1 MMNAAEKSDRRVS
14 VHARRRY
21 AVRFY
26 LEQLIPRIVL
36 ILMCALFLLP
46 FYWMAVTSLKG
57 SEELRHIPPTLWPH
71 AYHLENYAEAV
82 KYIPFF
88 RYFLNSSVLAILSV
102 VGAVLTNSTVAYGL
116 SRIEWRGREPLSYL
130 VISTMF
136 IPFPVTLVAL
146 FDIFAKFKLVNTY
159 VPLVLPHFVGSATY
173 IFMMRQFLLGI
184 PREISSAGIID
195 GADEMQ
201 VFIKLIL
208 PLMRPVI
215 AVVAIFTAI
224 ASWNDFMTPLIYL
237 QAEELYPLSI
247 GLQFF
252 RAEHRIE
259 YSMLMAAST
268 LVVLPVIAIFL
279 AFQRF
284 FVEGITVGA
293 VKG

>member
-1 MMNAAEKSDRRVS
+1 MMNAAEKSGRYVS
-14 VHARRRY
+14 VLARRRRS
-21 AVRFY
+21 ARFY
-26 LEQLIPRIVL
+26 SEQLVPRVVL

-46 FYWMAVTSLKG
+46 FYWMAITSLKG
-57 SEELRHIPPTLWPH
+57 TQELRAIPPTLWPREFH
-71 AYHLENYAEAV
+71 FENYSEAIE
-82 KYIPFF
+82 YIPFLRF
-88 RYFLNSSVLAILSV
+88 FWNSSILAILSV
-102 VGAVLTNSTVAYGL
+102 AGAVLTNSTVAYGL
-116 SRIEWRGREPLSYL
+116 SRIEWRGREPIFYL

-159 VPLVLPHFVGSATY
+159 VPLVLPHFVGTATY

-195 GADEMQ
+195 GANEMQ
-201 VFIKLIL
+201 VFMKLIL

-224 ASWNDFMTPLIYL
+224 TSWNDFMTPLIYL

-268 LVVLPVIAIFL
+268 LVVLPVIVIFL
-279 AFQRF
+279 IFQRF